1 MEHNN
6 RHCSSSHPGSLFLF
20 VFLLLTCLSA
30 FASTFI
36 PDDIFG
42 DPASI
47 SRNLLQTKKYF
58 EFKNY
63 TIITSQCKGPKYPPN
78 IWCAAFKEFAC
89 PYVDELNDLTNDCAS
104 TIFSYI
110 NLHGKYPASLFSIEC
125 HEGKR
130 GLECPPTSST
140 ESANVSSGSRI
151 ICNPSPLLALT
162 TTGFLVL
169 LLWFF

>member
-1 MEHNN
+1 MHNN

-36 PDDIFG
+36 PGLAPVD
-42 DPASI
+42 
-47 SRNLLQTKKYF
+47 F

>member
-1 MEHNN
+1 MPTYNLLIYVGVYNN
-6 RHCSSSHPGSLFLF
+6 
-20 VFLLLTCLSA
+20 A
-30 FASTFI
+30 
-36 PDDIFG
+36 DDIFG

-47 SRNLLQTKKYF
+47 SRNLLQTKKSCPVDF

-78 IWCAAFKEFAC
+78 ICCAAFKEFAC

-110 NLHGKYPASLFSIEC
+110 NLHGKYPAGLFSREC

-162 TTGFLVL
+162 TTGTTTGFLVL

>member
-6 RHCSSSHPGSLFLF
+6 RHCLSSHPGSLFLF

-30 FASTFI
+30 FASVFI
-36 PDDIFG
+36 SACPVD
-42 DPASI
+42 
-47 SRNLLQTKKYF
+47 F

-63 TIITSQCKGPKYPPN
+63 TIITSQFEGPKYPPN
-78 IWCAAFKEFAC
+78 ICCAAFKEFAC
-89 PYVDELNDLTNDCAS
+89 PFVDELNDLTNDCAS

-110 NLHGKYPASLFSIEC
+110 NLHGKYPARLFSREC

-162 TTGFLVL
+162 TTGTTTGFLVL